1 MKLLLLLL
9 EEEREGVEYRRLK
22 VALPVAFRL
31 VLPPLLLRETRVRG
45 AVLRNVELLLRVVVE
60 LLPIDERRPAPEA
73 MADSLRVD
81 PVRPLLNEVAEE
93 GLPDAPEFRN
103 EE

>member
-1 MKLLLLLL
+1 MKLLLLL

-22 VALPVAFRL
+22 

-93 GLPDAPEFRN
+93 GLPDAPELRN

>member
-1 MKLLLLLL
+1 MKLLLLL
-9 EEEREGVEYRRLK
+9 EEEREGGEYRRLK
-22 VALPVAFRL
+22 VALPVALRL

-93 GLPDAPEFRN
+93 GLPDAPELRN